1 MGKDV
6 TKITVQFITLGCKT
20 NIYESEAMAQLFRT
34 AGYTI
39 CQKGEKADVYVINTC
54 TVTGTGAQKSRQQIR
69 RARKENPDAVIAVCG
84 CLAQT
89 EHEKIKFLG
98 ANLVIGNKYR
108 SQIVELVRQTAKD
121 TILDKVEDI
130 SKEHNYEELA
140 ITSGQSRIRAN
151 VKIEDGCNNFCS
163 YCIIPYA
170 RGPVRSRSLDSIK
183 AEAESLAAAGYKEL
197 VLTGIH
203 IGSFGKDKND
213 GKTLIDVIETVCT
226 VKDILR
232 VRLGSI
238 EPVIITEEFVRR
250 AQQLPALCPQFH
262 LALQS
267 GCDATLKRMNRHY
280 TTDDFRHAAQLLRTH
295 IPDAAI
301 TTDLMVG
308 FPGETEEEF
317 NSSYNFCK
325 EIGFSQMHIFKY
337 SIREGTRAAIM
348 ENQVPET
355 EKDRRS
361 HQMLTLAENMKR
373 AFYQHYIG
381 KPLEVI
387 LEQRDK
393 SGLFHGNT
401 RNYMDVLAD
410 CRANPGDICTVIP
423 SAYQNGRLI
432 AHEKTEGE

>member
-89 EHEKIKFLG
+89 EHEKIKSLG

-130 SKEHNYEELA
+130 SKEHSYEELA

-170 RGPVRSRSLDSIK
+170 RGPVRSRSLDTVSYTHL
-183 AEAESLAAAGYKEL
+183 SRRTRTTFSPL
-197 VLTGIH
+197 
-203 IGSFGKDKND
+203 SF
-213 GKTLIDVIETVCT
+213 TASTQASA
-226 VKDILR
+226 VK
-232 VRLGSI
+232 
-238 EPVIITEEFVRR
+238 
-250 AQQLPALCPQFH
+250 
-262 LALQS
+262 
-267 GCDATLKRMNRHY
+267 
-280 TTDDFRHAAQLLRTH
+280 
-295 IPDAAI
+295 
-301 TTDLMVG
+301 
-308 FPGETEEEF
+308 
-317 NSSYNFCK
+317 
-325 EIGFSQMHIFKY
+325 
-337 SIREGTRAAIM
+337 
-348 ENQVPET
+348 
-355 EKDRRS
+355 
-361 HQMLTLAENMKR
+361 
-373 AFYQHYIG
+373 
-381 KPLEVI
+381 
-387 LEQRDK
+387 
-393 SGLFHGNT
+393 
-401 RNYMDVLAD
+401 
-410 CRANPGDICTVIP
+410 
-423 SAYQNGRLI
+423 
-432 AHEKTEGE
+432 